1 MDKAITTAELFRLLS
16 LSIGKEKEATPY
28 MVGKVMG
35 VSPGTA
41 TGWMRSYQVM
51 DDANAEKAAAML
63 GLDLDYVVLSLQ
75 AERTIKSNMDKIAA
89 IFERAAV
96 ASLTHA
102 AALVFSVFLLFSA
115 FLPAPVLAADSV
127 FFGASESTLCV
138 FFRRLICSIF
148 RHSHGHGWPRP
159 AAFSIFHAVI

>member
-75 AERTIKSNMDKIAA
+75 AERAIKSNMDKIAA

-102 AALVFSVFLLFSA
+102 AALVFSVFLLIFASV
-115 FLPAPVLAADSV
+115 PATAHAGDRILNN
-127 FFGASESTLCV
+127 ASESTLCV
-138 FFRRLICSIF
+138 QFARRFWRRLVTWFSPP
-148 RHSHGHGWPRP
+148 GPVP
-159 AAFSIFHAVI
+159 AL